1 LQALGLS
8 LLLVLCA
15 GLIFWYGAFFVPDQR
30 QAAVDQWGRDL
41 SVIADTRR
49 DLLDRRISE
58 GTEGASFV
66 ATFPS
71 VRALASSVRS
81 GGSGEESVPHVAE
94 LLSNFRN
101 VYRERSISIHD
112 AGGAVL
118 ASSDGPAPGADAIA
132 LAREAAHSGK
142 PRIDLVREPD
152 GLIAFVVAAPVRES
166 HQNAETG
173 GAVLVVGDAKEKI
186 FDLLRQ
192 PFTAATGEAVLVRR
206 DGDSALYL
214 SPLRFRPDPP
224 LTFRRALN
232 VPGFTARGAL
242 EGDLFGSFVDYRGAK
257 VFAAGR
263 KLKRAPWA
271 LVVKVDEEEALAAF
285 RKDMLQKG
293 VPWGAL
299 LIALSA
305 AALGLWRSLVISNEV
320 KLARSE
326 ARFGERVGQV
336 RREPAVR
343 SLVQAVLERHG
354 YVVLVAE
361 HGAAA
366 LDVVDKHPGPI
377 HVLLT
382 DIVMPGMNGR
392 DLAGVVTARRP
403 SIRVIF
409 MSGYTA
415 DIPTDLGV
423 EGGPLFLSKPF
434 SEQAL
439 TSKLREALE
448 PTPT

>member
-232 VPGFTARGAL
+232 VPGFTARA
-242 EGDLFGSFVDYRGAK
+242 SSRR
-257 VFAAGR
+257 AA
-263 KLKRAPWA
+263 
-271 LVVKVDEEEALAAF
+271 
-285 RKDMLQKG
+285 
-293 VPWGAL
+293 
-299 LIALSA
+299 
-305 AALGLWRSLVISNEV
+305 
-320 KLARSE
+320 
-326 ARFGERVGQV
+326 
-336 RREPAVR
+336 
-343 SLVQAVLERHG
+343 
-354 YVVLVAE
+354 
-361 HGAAA
+361 
-366 LDVVDKHPGPI
+366 
-377 HVLLT
+377 
-382 DIVMPGMNGR
+382 
-392 DLAGVVTARRP
+392 RP
-403 SIRVIF
+403 SV
-409 MSGYTA
+409 
-415 DIPTDLGV
+415 
-423 EGGPLFLSKPF
+423 
-434 SEQAL
+434 
-439 TSKLREALE
+439 
-448 PTPT
+448 